1 MDQQPQEQQDEPKI
15 VFPCEYPIK
24 VVGRAAPDY
33 EQFVIGIFR
42 KHVVDL
48 DLNKVTVQPSS
59 KGTFCS
65 VRITITATGVDQLK
79 AIHAELQASGR
90 VSMVI

>member
-1 MDQQPQEQQDEPKI
+1 MDKEQQDAPKI
-15 VFPCEYPIK
+15 EFPCEYPIK

-33 EQFVIGIFR
+33 EQFVIDIFK

-48 DLNKVTVQPSS
+48 DLDKVEVQPSS

-79 AIHAELQASGR
+79 AIHMELQASGR

>member
-1 MDQQPQEQQDEPKI
+1 MSTEQDDKPKI
-15 VFPCEYPIK
+15 EFPCEYPIK

-33 EQFVIGIFR
+33 RDFVIDIVT
-42 KHVVDL
+42 KHVL
-48 DLNKVTVQPSS
+48 DFDVTTVEVQPSS

-65 VRITITATGVDQLK
+65 VRFTIWATGVDQLK
-79 AIHAELQASGR
+79 ALHAEFQASGR